1 VLQRY
6 RPSSEVLTDVGRAFA
21 NLIYY
26 TEKGNLVTTT
36 DLQST
41 QDELFYLDDD
51 IQNGASPHA
60 TRTIQSFNFTVDNT
74 QLEHQQYSFRRE
86 SVTTVSDV
94 ALIGEYGVGVTADS
108 AYLEDLI
115 TNSSVERTAGA
126 IKFTIRE
133 HPTLAASSLENRIYG
148 PRRETLPTIELGCSL
163 YNKWTNYY
171 HWIIEHLLKLRHV
184 ERYEKAVGETPMLI
198 IPPDPPKYITETLS
212 LLGYSR
218 SDWVVWSDPGIRVDS
233 LVVPTY
239 PEPTP
244 GNLSWLRSQ
253 LQQQVEPA
261 TDEPSRIYIS
271 RDRSDKRLVENEHEV
286 REVVAE
292 FGFEP
297 YFLEELT
304 VEEQVR
310 LFGSADAVV
319 GPHGAGLTNV
329 IWGDD
334 LTVFE
339 LFPEDVY
346 DLYGVISSLLGHA
359 YHGLQFTSVTPRLG
373 INSNLNVDVDALHSY
388 LDSNLSD

>member
-1 VLQRY
+1 
-6 RPSSEVLTDVGRAFA
+6 
-21 NLIYY
+21 
-26 TEKGNLVTTT
+26 
-36 DLQST
+36 
-41 QDELFYLDDD
+41 
-51 IQNGASPHA
+51 
-60 TRTIQSFNFTVDNT
+60 
-74 QLEHQQYSFRRE
+74 
-86 SVTTVSDV
+86 
-94 ALIGEYGVGVTADS
+94 
-108 AYLEDLI
+108 
-115 TNSSVERTAGA
+115 
-126 IKFTIRE
+126 
-133 HPTLAASSLENRIYG
+133 
-148 PRRETLPTIELGCSL
+148 
-163 YNKWTNYY
+163 
-171 HWIIEHLLKLRHV
+171 
-184 ERYEKAVGETPMLI
+184 
-198 IPPDPPKYITETLS
+198 